1 MSGMSVILAQS
12 VSGTVTDENGEGIP
26 GVNIVVKGSTT
37 GTITDFDGNYSVD
50 AAQGDVLVVSYV
62 GYSSQEITVGSQ
74 SNISIQLQLDV
85 ASLDEIVVTGYGN
98 QRRKEVTSAVTTVKE
113 SDFNK
118 GLNNNP
124 MGLLQGKVAGLTVSK
139 PGGDPND
146 GYVLRLRGISTV
158 GANASPLIV
167 IDGVA
172 GG

>member
-1 MSGMSVILAQS
+1 MYNKLKQTMKKLLLFFLVYMSGMSVLLAQS
-12 VSGTVTDENGEGIP
+12 VSVTVTDENGEGIP

-124 MGLLQGKVAGLTVSK
+124 MGLL
-139 PGGDPND
+139 
-146 GYVLRLRGISTV
+146 
-158 GANASPLIV
+158 
-167 IDGVA
+167 
-172 GG
+172 

>member
-1 MSGMSVILAQS
+1 MYNKLKQTMKKLLLFFLVYMSGMSVLLAQS

-118 GLNNNP
+118 G
-124 MGLLQGKVAGLTVSK
+124 
-139 PGGDPND
+139 
-146 GYVLRLRGISTV
+146 
-158 GANASPLIV
+158 
-167 IDGVA
+167 
-172 GG
+172 